1 MSNAT
6 AAKPNLADILR
17 HDLPASIVVV
27 FVALPLCMGIAI
39 ASGVPVGA
47 GIVTGIIGGI
57 VVGMLSGSPMQVSG
71 PAAGLTVIIFGIVN
85 DPHLAQYLGII
96 VLAAGVLQMVAG
108 VLRLGQW
115 FRAVS
120 PAVIQGMLA
129 GIGVII
135 FSQQCHVMVDDNPRK
150 TPVEN
155 IMSLPDAVEK
165 GIFPIEWTQHHQ
177 AAYVGLLSIAVIVL
191 WRLWAPKKI
200 KIIPG
205 PLVAIIVATIISYTI
220 KMPILKIVLS
230 DSLFQS
236 FALPN
241 AQSLSALGDVNILI
255 AAITIAIVAS
265 AETLLCANAVDQ
277 LHSGPRTKYDKEL
290 FAQGV
295 GNSLC
300 GLFAA
305 LPMTGVIVRSSA
317 NIEAGA
323 RTRASAIFHGI
334 WLLAFV
340 WLLTDLLA
348 HVPRASLAAILV
360 FTGYKL
366 INVKAIKKI
375 YKESPSEVPI
385 FFVTVFSIVYFNLL
399 VGIGI
404 GFGLALLKL
413 VYTFSHLTVKLED
426 LPEENMAHLR
436 LHGAATFI
444 RLPKLA
450 NALEKV
456 APSRELHVHL
466 EGLDYI
472 DHACLTLM
480 IDWEVQH
487 KATGGKLVMD
497 WEELHPRFQRQTLNP
512 TDATLSHRTSS
523 TPASA

>member
-1 MSNAT
+1 M
-6 AAKPNLADILR
+6 R
-17 HDLPASIVVV
+17 HDFPASIVVV

-47 GIVTGIIGGI
+47 GIVTGIIGGV
-57 VVGMLSGSPMQVSG
+57 VVGMISGSPMQVSG

-85 DPHLAQYLGII
+85 DPKMAACLGII
-96 VLAAGVLQMVAG
+96 VLAAGVLQMGAG
-108 VLRLGQW
+108 MLRLGQW

-155 IMSLPDAVEK
+155 ILSLPAAFEK
-165 GIFPIEWTQHHQ
+165 GVFPLDWSQHHQ
-177 AAYVGLLSIAVIVL
+177 AAYVGLFSIAVIVL
-191 WRLWAPKKI
+191 WRLAAPKKL
-200 KIIPG
+200 KIIPA
-205 PLVAIIVATIISYTI
+205 PLVAIVIATIISYTI

-230 DSLFQS
+230 DSLFDS
-236 FALPN
+236 FAWPN
-241 AQSLSALGDVNILI
+241 AESLKALGDVNVLI
-255 AAITIAIVAS
+255 AAATIAVIAS

-277 LHSGPRTKYDKEL
+277 LHTGPRTKYDKEL

-300 GLFAA
+300 GLFGA

-317 NIEAGA
+317 NIGAGA
-323 RTRASAIFHGI
+323 RTRMSAVLHGV

-366 INVKAIKKI
+366 INVKAVMKI

-385 FFVTVFSIVYFNLL
+385 FLVTVFSIVYFNLL
-399 VGIGI
+399 VGIAI
-404 GFGLALLKL
+404 GFGMAILKL
-413 VYTFSHLTVKLED
+413 VYTFSHLSVKLED
-426 LPEENMAHLR
+426 QPEENTAHLR

-450 NALEKV
+450 SALEKV
-456 APSRELHVHL
+456 ASSRELHVHL
-466 EGLDYI
+466 EDLDYI
-472 DHACLTLM
+472 DHACFTLL
-480 IDWEVQH
+480 IDWEDQH
-487 KATGGKLVMD
+487 KATGGTLVMD
-497 WEELHPRFQRQTLNP
+497 WEELHPRFQRQELTAP
-512 TDATLSHRTSS
+512 TMPLARRANSQ
-523 TPASA
+523 PVGV